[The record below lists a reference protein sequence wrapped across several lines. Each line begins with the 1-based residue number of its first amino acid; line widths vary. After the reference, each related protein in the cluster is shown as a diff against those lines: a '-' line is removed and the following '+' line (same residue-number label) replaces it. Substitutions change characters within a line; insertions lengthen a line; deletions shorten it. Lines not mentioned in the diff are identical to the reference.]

1 MNSVLLTGASGYIGQ
16 FAIEHLL
23 NKNYTVHA
31 ITSKQFNTEKT
42 ANFYWHQANLL
53 DADETKSL
61 IESVHPTHLLHFA
74 WYIEHGRYWNAIGN
88 LDWLQ
93 AGLHLARCFVE
104 NGGKRMVVA
113 GTCAEYD
120 WTKPSPFVEHQTPF
134 NPQTLYGAAKSSLSL
149 TLERFAEVSGVSFAS
164 GKIFLPFG
172 ANNLEN
178 RLIPSVVRALLNNEP
193 AETTHGNQ
201 VRDFLFVEEVA
212 EAFVALLE
220 SDVRGAVNIAS
231 GKGVKIKE
239 VVAEIGNI
247 IGKPELLSIGALAA
261 PDNEPPEIVADVTRL
276 REEVGW
282 ESKSDLNKRLE
293 ETVNFWREVS
303 ARNNRQKAQSNL

>member
-16 FAIEHLL
+16 FAIRHLL
-23 NKNYTVHA
+23 DKNYTVHA
-31 ITSKQFNTEKT
+31 VTQKSFTIEK
-42 ANFYWHQANLL
+42 AENLFWHRANLL
-53 DADETKSL
+53 DAGETKIL
-61 IESVHPTHLLHFA
+61 VEKVCPTHLLHFA
-74 WYIEHGRYWNAIGN
+74 WYIEHGRYWNAVGN

-104 NGGKRMVVA
+104 SGGKRIVVA

-149 TLERFAEVSGVSFAS
+149 ALERFAEVCDVSFAS

-201 VRDFLFVEEVA
+201 VRDFLFVGEVA
-212 EAFVALLE
+212 EAFVAMLE

-239 VVAEIGNI
+239 IVEEIGKI
-247 IGKPELLSIGALAA
+247 IGKPELLRIGSLPA
-261 PDNEPPEIVADVTRL
+261 PENEPPEIVADITRL

-282 ESKSDLNKRLE
+282 ESKSDLINKLE
-293 ETVNFWREVS
+293 ETVNFWKRGS
-303 ARNNRQKAQSNL
+303 DMK